1 MAVKKIIQEID
12 ADVKDI
18 IRTEFSYTSTNKVP
32 NLDDN
37 ALTFGN
43 AEEKKAKVI
52 NTCVLFVDIRGS
64 VALTKKHHI
73 KTMGRLYSAF
83 AKAVL
88 KAAHHHSGSVRNII
102 GDRVMVV
109 FPSINCYKNAVNCAI
124 TINHLCTKIID
135 TQFTGLDFKCGIGVD
150 YGELKVIKVGTPKQ
164 GTEANENRGL
174 VWTGYPA
181 NLASRLTD
189 TANKVVEEDYYLVKR
204 NPVNIAKF
212 WGFDL
217 GLDSLFGGRPI
228 DRSSLPDY
236 LNTLEIVE
244 MTPEKF
250 ADSIKMNTMGSVYI
264 SGGKFISFEKKTR
277 KTDYPAILLSKEVYN
292 GYKKENATA
301 NDIINKLWEKET
313 YKVKDVKDE
322 VYGSSLIW
330 IIK

>member
-18 IRTEFSYTSTNKVP
+18 IGTEFSYKATQYVP
-32 NLDDN
+32 SLDDS

-64 VALTKKHHI
+64 VALTKDHHT

-83 AKAVL
+83 AKATL
-88 KAAHHHSGSVRNII
+88 KAAHHHSGYVRNII

-109 FPSINCYKNAVNCAI
+109 FPSSNCYKNAVDCAI

-135 TQFTGLDFKCGIGVD
+135 SQFTGMDFKCGIGID
-150 YGELKVIKVGTPKQ
+150 CGELKVIKVGTPKQ
-164 GTEANENRGL
+164 GAEANENRGL

-204 NPVNIAKF
+204 NPFNLSNFIR
-212 WGFDL
+212 GL
-217 GLDSLFGGRPI
+217 GLANPFGGVPLSRA
-228 DRSSLPDY
+228 DLPMY
-236 LNTLEIVE
+236 SNRVEEVE
-244 MTPEKF
+244 MTPEEF
-250 ADSIKMNTMGSVYI
+250 ADSITSLSSGGIYSI
-264 SGGKFISFEKKTR
+264 PGGKFISFEKKTR
-277 KTDYPAILLSKEVYN
+277 KTKYPAILISKAVYS
-292 GYKKENATA
+292 GYKKENAGG
-301 NDIINKLWEKET
+301 NDVVNKWWEKET
-313 YKVKDVKDE
+313 YKVNDVKDD
-322 VYGSSLIW
+322 VYGSSLTW
-330 IIK
+330 EIK